1 MNVPVENGELSGN
14 DHLGREG
21 SGIAF
26 CGGNVDFFPYIDE
39 ITKPPLILPLI
50 EK

>member
-26 CGGNVDFFPYIDE
+26 CGGNVDFFHI
-39 ITKPPLILPLI
+39 LMILPNLH
-50 EK
+50 